1 MIYLNDDFEGG
12 NTIFQVESLPGGLLR
27 VAPKTG
33 MALLFPSRQRASAL
47 GELVTSG
54 KKYVLRTDVMYRL
67 ESPAV

>member
-12 NTIFQVESLPGGLLR
+12 STIFQVESLPGGLLR

-33 MALLFPSRQRASAL
+33 MALLFRHDDVLLHS
-47 GELVTSG
+47 GELVTRG

-67 ESPAV
+67 ESPAG